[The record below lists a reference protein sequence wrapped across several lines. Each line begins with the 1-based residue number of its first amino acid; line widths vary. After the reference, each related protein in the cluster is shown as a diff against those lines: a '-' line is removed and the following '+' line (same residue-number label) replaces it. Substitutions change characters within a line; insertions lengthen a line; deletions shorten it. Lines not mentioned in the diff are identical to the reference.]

1 MVSTNV
7 RTNPKANYKNKE
19 EVMDVKWGDIVRVNF
34 GNPVGS
40 EQGGIRPAIVVQNNK
55 GNSVS
60 PCTVVI
66 PVTSEE
72 KHKIPTHI
80 TLYPNSDNGLT
91 KVSTAMCEQIRTIDK
106 SRIKSKIGHID
117 MDMLVNRIQQ
127 SLSIAFSKN
136 YC

>member
-1 MVSTNV
+1 MATTLNTKV
-7 RTNPKANYKNKE
+7 NPRYE
-19 EVMDVKWGDIVRVNF
+19 IRIEDIDVKWGDIVFVDF
-34 GNPVGS
+34 GKGIGS
-40 EQGGIRPAIVVQNNK
+40 EQGGVRPAIVVQNNK

-60 PCTVVI
+60 PCTVVV

-72 KHKIPTHI
+72 KHRIPTHI

-91 KVSTAMCEQIRTIDK
+91 KISTAMCEQIRTIDK